1 MPIKVSDQELAELQA
16 NLDRVPRRT
25 QRKKLLTLDVE
36 AEIKE
41 ILGEGRKSTK
51 KRQTKEES
59 LQLKFCKYL
68 RESYIGLHFV
78 ADVAAGAKLPQKYAV
93 LASQMR
99 SGSKMPDL
107 AIYEARGGFYGLF
120 LELKAEGK
128 LRQKRSGEI
137 KGDAHIQA
145 QAARLAELRAKGYKA
160 EFAEGLYEAV
170 QIVTDYMMLP
180 PTKPYE

>member
-25 QRKKLLTLDVE
+25 QREKVT
-36 AEIKE
+36 
-41 ILGEGRKSTK
+41 T

-59 LQLKFCKYL
+59 LQLKLCKYL

-128 LRQKRSGEI
+128 LRLKSGKI
-137 KGDAHIQA
+137 KGDEHTQA

-170 QIVTDYMMLP
+170 QIVTDYMALR

>member
-25 QRKKLLTLDVE
+25 QREKVT
-36 AEIKE
+36 
-41 ILGEGRKSTK
+41 T

-59 LQLKFCKYL
+59 LQLKLCKYL
-68 RESYIGLHFV
+68 RENYIGLHFV

-93 LASQMR
+93 LAAQMR
-99 SGSKMPDL
+99 SASKMPDL

-180 PTKPYE
+180 PTNKYE